1 MYDVTVIDYGVGNL
15 LSVQRG
21 FEKCGA
27 KVRLDSDPRSILTA
41 KRVVLPGVGAFAN
54 AMAALKNYGL
64 IQVIQEIAERNT
76 PLLGI
81 CLGMELLF
89 QESSEFGTTKGL
101 GLIPG
106 YVTSI
111 PRVTKES
118 AQLKI
123 PHIGWNSIHP
133 PRNDTGWH
141 ESVLS
146 KNEVGDSMYFVHSFM
161 AVPTEEENRLADC
174 NYGGHRISSVVIK
187 NNITGCQFHPEKS
200 GEAGL
205 KILKEFASYNAEKT
219 FSPIFV

>member
-1 MYDVTVIDYGVGNL
+1 LYEVTVIDYGVGNL

-64 IQVIQEIAERNT
+64 IQVIQEIAQRNT

-89 QESSEFGTTKGL
+89 QESCEFGTTRGL

-106 YVTSI
+106 FVTSI
-111 PRVTKES
+111 PRMTKES

-133 PRNDTGWH
+133 SRKGTKWKD
-141 ESVLS
+141 SILS
-146 KNEVGDSMYFVHSFM
+146 KNDVGDSMYFVHSFM

-174 NYGGHRISSVVIK
+174 YYGGHSISSVVIK

-200 GEAGL
+200 GEIGL
-205 KILKEFASYNAEKT
+205 KVLQGFLSQ
-219 FSPIFV
+219 

>member
-1 MYDVTVIDYGVGNL
+1 MKKILITGGAGFIGSNLCLKLVEKNYEVTVIDYGVGNL

-27 KVRLDSDPRSILTA
+27 EVRLDSDPRSILTA

-64 IQVIQEIAERNT
+64 IQVIQEIAKRNT

-89 QESSEFGTTKGL
+89 QESSEFGTTRGL

-106 YVTSI
+106 FVTSI
-111 PRVTKES
+111 PRMTKES

-133 PRNDTGWH
+133 SRKGTKWKD
-141 ESVLS
+141 SILS
-146 KNEVGDSMYFVHSFM
+146 KNEVSSLRSFSSESSLKRPKRLRSSELK
-161 AVPTEEENRLADC
+161 AVGILTWRL
-174 NYGGHRISSVVIK
+174 
-187 NNITGCQFHPEKS
+187 T
-200 GEAGL
+200 
-205 KILKEFASYNAEKT
+205 
-219 FSPIFV
+219 

>member
-1 MYDVTVIDYGVGNL
+1 MYEVTVIDYGVGNL

-133 PRNDTGWH
+133 PRKDTGWH

-146 KNEVGDSMYFVHSFM
+146 KN
-161 AVPTEEENRLADC
+161 EENRLADC

>member
-1 MYDVTVIDYGVGNL
+1 LYEVTVIDYGVGNL

-64 IQVIQEIAERNT
+64 IQVIQEIAQRNT

-89 QESSEFGTTKGL
+89 QESCEFGTTRGL

-106 YVTSI
+106 FVTSI
-111 PRVTKES
+111 PRMTKES

-133 PRNDTGWH
+133 SRKGTKWKD
-141 ESVLS
+141 SILS
-146 KNEVGDSMYFVHSFM
+146 KNDVGDSMYFVHSFM

-174 NYGGHRISSVVIK
+174 YYGGHSISSVVIK

-200 GEAGL
+200 GELGL
-205 KILKEFASYNAEKT
+205 KVLQGFLSQ
-219 FSPIFV
+219 

>member
-1 MYDVTVIDYGVGNL
+1 MYEVTVIDYGVGNL

-27 KVRLDSDPRSILTA
+27 EVRLDSDPRSILTA

-54 AMAALKNYGL
+54 GMAALKNYGL
-64 IQVIQEIAERNT
+64 IQVIQEIAKRNT

-89 QESSEFGTTKGL
+89 QESSEFGTTRGL

-106 YVTSI
+106 FVTSI
-111 PRVTKES
+111 PRMTKES

-133 PRNDTGWH
+133 SLKGTKWKD
-141 ESVLS
+141 SILS

-161 AVPTEEENRLADC
+161 AVPAEEENRLADC
-174 NYGGHRISSVVIK
+174 YYGGHSISSVVTK
-187 NNITGCQFHPEKS
+187 DNITGCQFHPEKS
-200 GEAGL
+200 GEVGL
-205 KILKEFASYNAEKT
+205 KVLQGFLSQ
-219 FSPIFV
+219 

>member
-1 MYDVTVIDYGVGNL
+1 MYEVTVIDYGVGNL

-27 KVRLDSDPRSILTA
+27 EVRLDSDPRSILTA

-54 AMAALKNYGL
+54 GMAALKNYGL
-64 IQVIQEIAERNT
+64 IQVIQEIAKRNT

-89 QESSEFGTTKGL
+89 QESSEFGTTRGL

-106 YVTSI
+106 FVTSI
-111 PRVTKES
+111 PRMTKES

-133 PRNDTGWH
+133 SHKGTKWKD
-141 ESVLS
+141 SILS

-161 AVPTEEENRLADC
+161 AVPAEEENRLADC
-174 NYGGHRISSVVIK
+174 YYGGHSISSVVTK
-187 NNITGCQFHPEKS
+187 DNITGCQFHPEKS
-200 GEAGL
+200 GEVGL
-205 KILKEFASYNAEKT
+205 KVLQGFLSQ
-219 FSPIFV
+219 

>member
-1 MYDVTVIDYGVGNL
+1 MHEVTVIDYGVGNL

-54 AMAALKNYGL
+54 GMAALKNYGL
-64 IQVIQEIAERNT
+64 IQVIQEIAKRNT

-111 PRVTKES
+111 PRVTKEV

-123 PHIGWNSIHP
+123 PHIGWNSIYP
-133 PRNDTGWH
+133 PRKDKGWH
-141 ESVLS
+141 KSILS

-174 NYGGHRISSVVIK
+174 NYGGHIISSVVIK

-205 KILKEFASYNAEKT
+205 KILKEFASHNAEKT
-219 FSPIFV
+219 FPPLFV

>member
-1 MYDVTVIDYGVGNL
+1 MHEVTVIDYGVGNL

-54 AMAALKNYGL
+54 GMAALKNYGL
-64 IQVIQEIAERNT
+64 IQVIQEIAKRNT

-111 PRVTKES
+111 PRVTKEV

-123 PHIGWNSIHP
+123 PHIGWNSIYP
-133 PRNDTGWH
+133 PRKDKGWH
-141 ESVLS
+141 KSVLS

-174 NYGGHRISSVVIK
+174 NYGGHIISSVVIK

-205 KILKEFASYNAEKT
+205 KILKEFASHNAEKT
-219 FSPIFV
+219 FPPLFV